1 MIKYKI
7 ENKNG
12 VIKKI
17 KVQCSSNL
25 LSKIN
30 QILNNKDF
38 RGQTK
43 KFLCSERRNLWRLF
57 AVLKIQMEAKAKETN
72 SKKVVSNMKITEK

>member
-30 QILNNKDF
+30 QILNNKVYEEGKPKVSLF
-38 RGQTK
+38 G
-43 KFLCSERRNLWRLF
+43 RRNLWRLF